1 MATNDMDTTGISRAD
16 INGEAP
22 DWLCTPCIRLTR
34 EQALQ
39 VLNAYD
45 KLYCDMQQAT
55 DNICNTLDAL
65 ELDIDNGAMRDAAC
79 DMISSPNYTSWKL
92 AFQMPERMFDG
103 VMLALGASV
112 TAWQQKYPEFMY
124 KQKNYKLPSGGTIY
138 TCPDNGNFGS
148 KENPTLLVYS
158 EVKLKY

>member
-1 MATNDMDTTGISRAD
+1 MTTNDIDTTGISRAD

-22 DWLCTPCIRLTR
+22 EWLCTPCIRLTR

-45 KLYCDMQQAT
+45 KLYRDMQQAT
-55 DNICNTLDAL
+55 NTVCDTLDAL

-79 DMISSPNYTSWKL
+79 DMLSNPGYTSRKL

-112 TAWQQKYPEFMY
+112 IAWQQKYPEFMY

-138 TCPDNGNFGS
+138 TCPDTGNFGS
-148 KENPTLLVYS
+148 KENPMILVYS
-158 EVKLKY
+158 EIKLKD

>member
-1 MATNDMDTTGISRAD
+1 MTTNDMETTGISRVD
-16 INGEAP
+16 INGGAP
-22 DWLCTPCIRLTR
+22 DWLHTPCIRLTR

-55 DNICNTLDAL
+55 NTVCGTLDAI

-79 DMISSPNYTSWKL
+79 DMLSSPSYTSWKL
-92 AFQMPERMFDG
+92 AFQMPERVFDG
-103 VMLALGASV
+103 VMLALGASA

-124 KQKNYKLPSGGTIY
+124 KQKTYKLPSGGTIY
-138 TCPDNGNFGS
+138 TCPDNGNFGP

-158 EVKLKY
+158 AVKLKD